1 MTETLKHSNTEVSM
15 ASNIVTL
22 DNLNELGE
30 NIFRKTTHK
39 GKLFKGPNWTAYN
52 KENLGSIPRT
62 VEKALV
68 EDKKGMTKVGFSTQT
83 ERFFP
88 KLDSAKQCP
97 GPGTYNISG
106 DMDFTRTST
115 SFYSS
120 KGFGNGFVSQT
131 QRFNDSDLFYS
142 KYSPGPGDYQPQKR
156 GSIVD
161 DVNKMLL
168 AKSLYNNK
176 KTRSLKVKGYSPG
189 PGHYNPIM
197 DTFDLKWKIN
207 KYKGED
213 AVFQSIVPRFKKKKG
228 LEVPGPGKYFKDE
241 YYIDYNDK
249 NKPKTM
255 SYFFKNPS
263 KRKVDLL
270 QKYDIKTKQEK
281 EDARFKLINKKG
293 KRIYNSVGTVS
304 IGMTAKDIYK
314 LRKKGFLYGN
324 GAKEPDLYE
333 QQLIMANGG
342 ISNDQGMEY
351 IHRIIHRPK
360 KPNIFEL
367 YAPRWSKNEY
377 ELKVPGPAYYHPKIQ
392 PKALSFNNADKTHF
406 IVTPGAINPKA
417 DNPIDDDL

>member
-1 MTETLKHSNTEVSM
+1 MTDTLKRSNTELSM
-15 ASNIVTL
+15 PSNIVTI
-22 DNLNELGE
+22 DNLNEYKE
-30 NIFRKTTHK
+30 NFFRKTSYK

-88 KLDSAKQCP
+88 KPDSSKQCP
-97 GPGTYNISG
+97 GPGSYNISG

-120 KGFGNGFVSQT
+120 KGFGNGFVSQSE
-131 QRFNDSDLFYS
+131 RFNDSSLYYS
-142 KYSPGPGDYQPQKR
+142 KYAPGPGDYQPQKR
-156 GSIVD
+156 GSIAD
-161 DVNKMLL
+161 DINKMLL

-176 KTRSLKVKGYSPG
+176 KTRSLKVKGQSPG

-228 LEVPGPGKYFKDE
+228 LDVPGPGKYFKDE

-263 KRKVDLL
+263 AKKVDLL

-281 EDARFKLINKKG
+281 EDARFKLITQKGNK
-293 KRIYNSVGTVS
+293 IFNSVGA
-304 IGMTAKDIYK
+304 IGITAKDIYK
-314 LRKKGFLYGN
+314 IRNKGFLYGN
-324 GAKEPDLYE
+324 VGKEPTLYE
-333 QQLIMANGG
+333 QQLVMANGG
-342 ISNDQGMEY
+342 ISSEQGMEY
-351 IHRIIHRPK
+351 IHRIIH
-360 KPNIFEL
+360 KPEKPDNFQLFE
-367 YAPRWSKNEY
+367 PRWKKNELA
-377 ELKVPGPAYYHPKIQ
+377 LKVPGPAYYHPKIQ
-392 PKALSFNNADKTHF
+392 QKKLSFNNADKTKF
-406 IVTPGAINPKA
+406 IVTPGAINVKA
-417 DNPIDDDL
+417 DNPIED

>member
-1 MTETLKHSNTEVSM
+1 MTETLKHSNTDLSM

-30 NIFRKTTHK
+30 NFFRKTTHK

-68 EDKKGMTKVGFSTQT
+68 EDKKSMTKVGFSTQT

-88 KLDSAKQCP
+88 KSDSAKQCP

-131 QRFNDSDLFYS
+131 ERFNDSNLFYS

-156 GSIVD
+156 GSIID

-176 KTRSLKVKGYSPG
+176 KTRSLKVKGQSPG

-228 LEVPGPGKYFKDE
+228 
-241 YYIDYNDK
+241 YIDYNDK

-263 KRKVDLL
+263 KKKEDLL

-281 EDARFKLINKKG
+281 EDARFKLIAQKGNK
-293 KRIYNSVGTVS
+293 IYNSVGN
-304 IGMTAKDIYK
+304 IGITAKDIYK
-314 LRKKGFLYGN
+314 IRNKGFMG
-324 GAKEPDLYE
+324 KEPTLYE

-342 ISNDQGMEY
+342 ISSEQGMEY
-351 IHRIIHRPK
+351 IHRIIHRPE
-360 KPNIFEL
+360 KPDIFQL
-367 YAPRWSKNEY
+367 YAPRWKKNELA
-377 ELKVPGPAYYHPKIQ
+377 LKVPGPAYYHPKVQ

-417 DNPIDDDL
+417 DNPIDDTL

>member
-1 MTETLKHSNTEVSM
+1 MTESFKHSNSELSM

-22 DNLNELGE
+22 DNLNEIGE

-88 KLDSAKQCP
+88 KPDSSKQSP
-97 GPGTYNISG
+97 GPGSYNISG

-120 KGFGNGFVSQT
+120 KGFGNGFVSQS

-142 KYSPGPGDYQPQKR
+142 KYAPGPGEYQPQKK
-156 GSIVD
+156 GTIID
-161 DVNKMLL
+161 NVNKMLV

-189 PGHYNPIM
+189 PGHYNPIK

-213 AVFQSIVPRFKKKKG
+213 AVFQSVVPRFKKKKSMD
-228 LEVPGPGKYFKDE
+228 VPGPGKYFKDE

-263 KRKVDLL
+263 KKKVDFL
-270 QKYDIKTKQEK
+270 QKYDIKTKQQK
-281 EDARFKLINKKG
+281 EDARFKLIAQKG
-293 KRIYNSVGTVS
+293 NRIYNSVGNLGIT
-304 IGMTAKDIYK
+304 TKDLYK
-314 LRKKGFLYGN
+314 IRNKGFLFEKN
-324 GAKEPDLYE
+324 KKEPTLYE

-342 ISNDQGMEY
+342 ISNEHGMEY
-351 IHRIIHRPK
+351 IHRIIHRQK
-360 KPNIFEL
+360 KPDIFKL
-367 YAPRWSKNEY
+367 YAPRWKENELA
-377 ELKVPGPAYYHPKIQ
+377 LKVPGPAYYHPKTQ
-392 PKALSFNNADKTHF
+392 PKALSFNSADKTHF

-417 DNPIDDDL
+417 DNPIEDE

>member
-1 MTETLKHSNTEVSM
+1 
-15 ASNIVTL
+15 
-22 DNLNELGE
+22 
-30 NIFRKTTHK
+30 
-39 GKLFKGPNWTAYN
+39 
-52 KENLGSIPRT
+52 
-62 VEKALV
+62 
-68 EDKKGMTKVGFSTQT
+68 MTKVGFSTQT

-120 KGFGNGFVSQT
+120 KGFGNGFVSQSE
-131 QRFNDSDLFYS
+131 RFNDSDLYYS
-142 KYSPGPGDYQPQKR
+142 KYAPGPGEYQPQKR
-156 GSIVD
+156 GSIQD

-168 AKSLYNNK
+168 SKSLYNNK
-176 KTRSLKVKGYSPG
+176 KTRSLKVKGQSPG

-207 KYKGED
+207 KYNVED
-213 AVFQSIVPRFKKKKG
+213 AVFHSVVPRFKKKKG
-228 LEVPGPGKYFKDE
+228 LDVPGPGKYFKDE

-263 KRKVDLL
+263 KKKVDLL

-281 EDARFKLINKKG
+281 EDARFKLIGQKG
-293 KRIYNSVGTVS
+293 NIFLNSDGAKGIT
-304 IGMTAKDIYK
+304 TKDIYK
-314 LRKKGFLYGN
+314 IRNKEFLHKKGG
-324 GAKEPDLYE
+324 KEPNIYE

-342 ISNDQGMEY
+342 ISSEQGMEY
-351 IHRIIHRPK
+351 IHRIIHRPE
-360 KPNIFEL
+360 KPDIFQL
-367 YAPRWSKNEY
+367 YAPRWKKNELA
-377 ELKVPGPAYYHPKIQ
+377 LKVPGPAYYHPKNQ

-417 DNPIDDDL
+417 DNPIDDEL

>member
-1 MTETLKHSNTEVSM
+1 MTDSLKHSHTEFSM

-22 DNLNELGE
+22 DNLNEFGDKF
-30 NIFRKTTHK
+30 FRKTMHK
-39 GKLFKGPNWTAYN
+39 GKLYKGPNWTAYN

-88 KLDSAKQCP
+88 KVDSAKECP

-120 KGFGNGFVSQT
+120 KGFGNGFVSQAE
-131 QRFNDSDLFYS
+131 RFNDSSLYYS
-142 KYSPGPGDYQPQKR
+142 KYAPGPGEYQPNKT
-156 GSIVD
+156 GTISD
-161 DVNKMLL
+161 DVSKMLL
-168 AKSLYNNK
+168 AKSLYTNK
-176 KTRSLKVKGYSPG
+176 KTRSLKIKGQSPG

-197 DTFDLKWKIN
+197 DTFDLKWKLN

-213 AVFQSIVPRFKKKKG
+213 AVFQSVVPRFKKAGKG
-228 LEVPGPGKYFKDE
+228 MDIPGPGKYFKDE

-255 SYFFKNPS
+255 SYFFRKPQ
-263 KRKVDLL
+263 KKKVDLL
-270 QKYDIKTKQEK
+270 KKYDIKTKQEK
-281 EDARFKLINKKG
+281 EDAKFKLITQKG
-293 KRIYNSVGTVS
+293 NHIFNSVGALG
-304 IGMTAKDIYK
+304 ITAKDIYK
-314 LRKKGFLYGN
+314 IRNKGFLAGKTN
-324 GAKEPDLYE
+324 KEPNLYD

-351 IHRIIHRPK
+351 IHRIIHRPE
-360 KPNIFEL
+360 KPDMFQL
-367 YAPRWSKNEY
+367 YSPRWKQNELA
-377 ELKVPGPAYYHPKIQ
+377 LKVPGPAFYHPIIQ
-392 PKALSFNNADKTHF
+392 PKTLSFNNADKKIW
-406 IVTPGAINPKA
+406 IVSPGATNPKA
-417 DNPIDDDL
+417 DNPIDNDF

>member
-1 MTETLKHSNTEVSM
+1 MTETLKHSNTELSI

-30 NIFRKTTHK
+30 NFFRKTTHK

-68 EDKKGMTKVGFSTQT
+68 EDKKSMTKVGFSTQT

-88 KLDSAKQCP
+88 KSDSAKQCP

-131 QRFNDSDLFYS
+131 ERFNDSNLFYS

-176 KTRSLKVKGYSPG
+176 KTRSLKVKGQSPG

-228 LEVPGPGKYFKDE
+228 MDVPGPGKYFKDE

-281 EDARFKLINKKG
+281 EDARFKLIAQKGNK
-293 KRIYNSVGTVS
+293 IYNSVGN
-304 IGMTAKDIYK
+304 IGITAKDIYK
-314 LRKKGFLYGN
+314 IRNKGFLYGN
-324 GAKEPDLYE
+324 TMGKEPTLYE

-342 ISNDQGMEY
+342 ISSEQGMEY
-351 IHRIIHRPK
+351 IHRIIHRPE
-360 KPNIFEL
+360 KPDIFQL
-367 YAPRWSKNEY
+367 YAPRWKKNELA
-377 ELKVPGPAYYHPKIQ
+377 LKVPGPAYYHPKVQ

-417 DNPIDDDL
+417 DNPIDDTL

>member
-1 MTETLKHSNTEVSM
+1 MTDSLKHSRTEFSM

-30 NIFRKTTHK
+30 KFFRKTTHK

-83 ERFFP
+83 ERFYP
-88 KLDSAKQCP
+88 KIDSAKECP

-131 QRFNDSDLFYS
+131 ERFNDSSLYYS
-142 KYSPGPGDYQPQKR
+142 KYAPGPGDYQPQKR
-156 GSIVD
+156 GSITD

-176 KTRSLKVKGYSPG
+176 KTRSLKVKG
-189 PGHYNPIM
+189 PIM
-197 DTFDLKWKIN
+197 DTFDLKWKLN

-213 AVFQSIVPRFKKKKG
+213 AVFQSIVPRFKKNKKG
-228 LEVPGPGKYFKDE
+228 TEIPGPGKYFKDE

-255 SYFFKNPS
+255 SYFFRRPQNK
-263 KRKVDLL
+263 KVDLL
-270 QKYDIKTKQEK
+270 KKYDIKTKQEK
-281 EDARFKLINKKG
+281 EDAKFKLVTSKG
-293 KRIYNSVGTVS
+293 NHVYNSVGAFG
-304 IGMTAKDIYK
+304 ITAKDIYK
-314 LRKKGFLYGN
+314 IRNKGFLYN
-324 GAKEPDLYE
+324 NKEKEPTLYD

-342 ISNDQGMEY
+342 LSNDQGMEY
-351 IHRIIHRPK
+351 IHRIIHRAE
-360 KPNIFEL
+360 KPDMFQL
-367 YAPRWSKNEY
+367 YAPRWKQNDLA
-377 ELKVPGPAYYHPKIQ
+377 LKVPGPAFYHPVIQ
-392 PKALSFNNADKTHF
+392 PKQLSFNHADKKVW
-406 IVTPGAINPKA
+406 IVTPGAINAKA
-417 DNPIDDDL
+417 DNPIDNDF

>member
-1 MTETLKHSNTEVSM
+1 MTDTLKRSNTELSM
-15 ASNIVTL
+15 PSNIVTI
-22 DNLNELGE
+22 DNLNEYRE
-30 NIFRKTTHK
+30 NFFRKTSYK

-88 KLDSAKQCP
+88 KPDSSKQCP
-97 GPGTYNISG
+97 GPGSYNISG

-120 KGFGNGFVSQT
+120 KGFGNGFVSQSE
-131 QRFNDSDLFYS
+131 RFNDSSLYYS
-142 KYSPGPGDYQPQKR
+142 KYAPGPGDYQPQKR
-156 GSIVD
+156 GSIAD
-161 DVNKMLL
+161 DINKMLL

-176 KTRSLKVKGYSPG
+176 KTRSLKVKGQSPG

-228 LEVPGPGKYFKDE
+228 LDVPGPGKYFKDE

-263 KRKVDLL
+263 AKKVDLL

-281 EDARFKLINKKG
+281 EDARFKLITQKGNK
-293 KRIYNSVGTVS
+293 IFNSVGA
-304 IGMTAKDIYK
+304 IGITAKDIYK
-314 LRKKGFLYGN
+314 IRNKGFLYGN
-324 GAKEPDLYE
+324 VGKEPTLYE
-333 QQLIMANGG
+333 QQLVMANGG
-342 ISNDQGMEY
+342 ISSEQGMEY
-351 IHRIIHRPK
+351 IHRIIH
-360 KPNIFEL
+360 KPEKPDNFQLFE
-367 YAPRWSKNEY
+367 PRWKKNELA
-377 ELKVPGPAYYHPKIQ
+377 LKVPGPAYYHPKIQ
-392 PKALSFNNADKTHF
+392 QKKLSFNNADKTKF

-417 DNPIDDDL
+417 DNPIED

>member
-1 MTETLKHSNTEVSM
+1 MTESFKHSNSELSM

-22 DNLNELGE
+22 DNLNEIGE

-88 KLDSAKQCP
+88 KPDSSKQNP
-97 GPGTYNISG
+97 GPGSYNISG

-120 KGFGNGFVSQT
+120 KGFGNGFVSQS

-142 KYSPGPGDYQPQKR
+142 KYAPGPGEYQPQKK
-156 GSIVD
+156 GTIID
-161 DVNKMLL
+161 NVNKMLV

-213 AVFQSIVPRFKKKKG
+213 AVFQSVVPRFKKKKSMD
-228 LEVPGPGKYFKDE
+228 VPGPGKYFKDE

-249 NKPKTM
+249 NKPKST
-255 SYFFKNPS
+255 SFFFKNPS
-263 KRKVDLL
+263 KKKVDFL
-270 QKYDIKTKQEK
+270 QKYDIKTKQQK
-281 EDARFKLINKKG
+281 EDARFKLIAQKG
-293 KRIYNSVGTVS
+293 NRIYNSVGNLGIT
-304 IGMTAKDIYK
+304 TKDLYK
-314 LRKKGFLYGN
+314 IRNKGFLFEKN
-324 GAKEPDLYE
+324 KKEPTLYE

-342 ISNDQGMEY
+342 ISNEQGMEY

-360 KPNIFEL
+360 KPDIFQL
-367 YAPRWSKNEY
+367 YAPRWKKNELA
-377 ELKVPGPAYYHPKIQ
+377 LKVPGPAYYHPKNQ
-392 PKALSFNNADKTHF
+392 PKALSFNSADKTHF

-417 DNPIDDDL
+417 DNPIEDE

>member
-1 MTETLKHSNTEVSM
+1 MTDSLKHSHTEFSM

-30 NIFRKTTHK
+30 KFFRKTTHK

-83 ERFFP
+83 ERFYP
-88 KLDSAKQCP
+88 KIDSAKECP

-131 QRFNDSDLFYS
+131 ERFNDSTLFYS
-142 KYSPGPGDYQPQKR
+142 KYAPGPGDYQLQKT
-156 GSIVD
+156 GSISD

-168 AKSLYNNK
+168 GKSLYNKK
-176 KTRSLKVKGYSPG
+176 KTRSLKVKGQSPG

-197 DTFDLKWKIN
+197 DTFDLKWKLN

-213 AVFQSIVPRFKKKKG
+213 AVFHSIVPRFKKNKKG
-228 LEVPGPGKYFKDE
+228 MEIPGPGKYFKDE

-255 SYFFKNPS
+255 SYFFRHPS
-263 KRKVDLL
+263 QKKVDLL
-270 QKYDIKTKQEK
+270 KKYDIKTKQEK
-281 EDARFKLINKKG
+281 EDAKFKLVTSKG
-293 KRIYNSVGTVS
+293 NHIYNSVNAFG
-304 IGMTAKDIYK
+304 ITAKDIYK
-314 LRKKGFLYGN
+314 IRNKGFLYKN
-324 GAKEPDLYE
+324 KEKEPNLYD
-333 QQLIMANGG
+333 QRLIMANGG
-342 ISNDQGMEY
+342 LSNDQGMEY
-351 IHRIIHRPK
+351 IHRIIHRAE
-360 KPNIFEL
+360 KPDMFQL
-367 YAPRWSKNEY
+367 FAPRWKQNELA
-377 ELKVPGPAYYHPKIQ
+377 LKVPGPAFYQPKIQ
-392 PKALSFNNADKTHF
+392 PKHLSFNRADKKVWL
-406 IVTPGAINPKA
+406 VTPGAINIKG
-417 DNPIDDDL
+417 DNPLENDF